1 MNCIKQFF
9 LLLDITSNK
18 NKGKQKEKKNDLV
31 FLIFYHSYV
40 FPEKKQMVTKKRKK
54 RKLKVSIS
62 HKFMAASRALLLD
75 GKNGSNIIGSFNY
88 VLKKKHFCNA

>member
-1 MNCIKQFF
+1 VNCIKQFF

-40 FPEKKQMVTKKRKK
+40 FPEKKTNGIDVVDITFGAVQCPQMCYFCHTH
-54 RKLKVSIS
+54 IS
-62 HKFMAASRALLLD
+62 H
-75 GKNGSNIIGSFNY
+75 GKCFY
-88 VLKKKHFCNA
+88 DE